1 MGLTNDSQWLV
12 PGRRGGR
19 DCVTFSARPGSDFH
33 DHAVFSAAH
42 DGFSTRTGLAGLDVV
57 PL

>member
-1 MGLTNDSQWLV
+1 M
-12 PGRRGGR
+12 
-19 DCVTFSARPGSDFH
+19 FSARPGPDFR
-33 DHAVFSAAH
+33 DLAVFSAAY